1 MHTAQMYRNS
11 TTSRAAI
18 VLLLILT
25 MSLLAGCGGKDE
37 AEAPAEETSQAMVP
51 ATTDQPDSTAGAGLA
66 TYPETATGPEGTSS
80 AGGVQ
85 NADGSAGATL
95 QASKSAAASRTAAEV
110 KKSTQAPQVVESAGT
125 FSLQLGSFRSAENAR
140 AEAERIAAL
149 GHSVVVEVASLGG
162 QTYHRVVLRGLA
174 DRNEAERLGENIRSQ
189 LGITYLI
196 RQK

>member
-18 VLLLILT
+18 VLLLILAL
-25 MSLLAGCGGKDE
+25 SLLAGCGGKDE
-37 AEAPAEETSQAMVP
+37 AEAPAEETSRAMVP
-51 ATTDQPDSTAGAGLA
+51 AARDQPDSTVGEGLA
-66 TYPETATGPEGTSS
+66 TYPETATGAEGTSN

-85 NADGSAGATL
+85 NADGPAGATL
-95 QASKSAAASRTAAEV
+95 QASKSVATPPTAAEV
-110 KKSTQAPQVVESAGT
+110 EKSTQAPQVVESAGT

-140 AEAERIAAL
+140 AEVERITAL
-149 GHSVVVEVASLGG
+149 GHSPVVEVASLGG